1 MHPPTMTRTDEQQA
15 HELVDRP
22 TPAIRRISTDLAL
35 GLTLLGVVIAGRLL
49 WALSD
54 GSILTALGAR

>member
-1 MHPPTMTRTDEQQA
+1 MSSTRNDEQA
-15 HELVDRP
+15 
-22 TPAIRRISTDLAL
+22 TPATRRVSPDLAI

-54 GSILTALGAR
+54 GSLLTALGAR